1 MANGTVKWF
10 NRDIGA
16 GFIRTD
22 GGANVLFP
30 YCAHQN
36 SDSRFIREGT
46 RVCLDILISQ
56 SGLTAINVRTA
67 ELPE

>member
-16 GFIRTD
+16 GLIRTD

-30 YCAHQN
+30 YSAIQD
-36 SDSRFIREGT
+36 SDSRLIRKGN
-46 RVCLDILISQ
+46 RVCIDILISQ
-56 SGLTAINVRTA
+56 SGLTAINLRATEV
-67 ELPE
+67 PE